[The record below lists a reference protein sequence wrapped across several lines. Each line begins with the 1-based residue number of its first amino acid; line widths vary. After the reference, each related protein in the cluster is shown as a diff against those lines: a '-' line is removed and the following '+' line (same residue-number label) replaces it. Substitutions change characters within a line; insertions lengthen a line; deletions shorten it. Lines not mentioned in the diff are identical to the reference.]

1 MAVTIASMTMA
12 VTVASMTV
20 TVVSTTAAI
29 ASMTAA
35 IASVAAPSLRRR
47 FSSLQNTG
55 KGPPELSGGPFA
67 FPLCGQHK

>member
-1 MAVTIASMTMA
+1 MA
-12 VTVASMTV
+12 VTVTSMTV
-20 TVVSTTAAI
+20 TVG
-29 ASMTAA
+29 SMTAA